1 MIYINYLRKLKYTY
15 DNINKIKNIN
25 DLLVPQTLT
34 NEFQYYIYTYVY
46 VNIFYNG
53 LGAAPPS
60 TIIACPV
67 I

>member
-1 MIYINYLRKLKYTY
+1 MRKLKYTY

-46 VNIFYNG
+46 DVNIFYNG

>member
-1 MIYINYLRKLKYTY
+1 MYKLLRKLKYTF
-15 DNINKIKNIN
+15 NIIIKNIK
-25 DLLVPQTLT
+25 LFTLVPQTLT